1 MAIRGLKDGQ
11 VSGSLNIEENTKLQT
26 ATVSADGMAKDP
38 QTDNEAGFLTI
49 EIADG
54 TTYQIPF
61 YASS

>member
-26 ATVSADGMAKDP
+26 ATVSADGMHKNPEND
-38 QTDNEAGFLTI
+38 TEAGFLTI

>member
-11 VSGSLNIEENTKLQT
+11 VGGSWNLEEDTKLQT
-26 ATVSADGMAKDP
+26 ATVSADGMFKDP
-38 QTDNEAGFLTI
+38 QTDDEAGYLTI